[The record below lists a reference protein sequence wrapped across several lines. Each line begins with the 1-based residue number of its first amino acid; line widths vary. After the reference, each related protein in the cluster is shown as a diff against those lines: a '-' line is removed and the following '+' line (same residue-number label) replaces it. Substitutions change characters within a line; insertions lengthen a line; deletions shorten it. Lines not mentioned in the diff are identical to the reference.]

1 MNGEKGRKH
10 SKSSCIFVWQKT
22 ENDFFLTVSS
32 LRFFPYHSNLLEG
45 AYIIFVTIKI
55 LKNSLNFKLKKKE
68 TIDRNPTVLQATP
81 TNAKTVQQA
90 GKAANREKAASF

>member
-1 MNGEKGRKH
+1 MAEDWGR
-10 SKSSCIFVWQKT
+10 
-22 ENDFFLTVSS
+22 FFLTVSS
-32 LRFFPYHSNLLEG
+32 LCFFPYHSNLLEG

-81 TNAKTVQQA
+81 TNAETVQQA
-90 GKAANREKAASF
+90 GKAANGERGFILNLGLWKQ